1 MKYTVL
7 LEREADGG
15 YVASVPVLPGC
26 VSQGDTKQEVMANI
40 LTAWNSML
48 RTASQLVILCL
59 MRIPSSFLSLRSVH
73 EGADG
78 SFRA

>member
-15 YVASVPVLPGC
+15 SVASVPVLPGC

-40 LTAWNSML
+40 LEAMELYVEDCIADGDPVPAEDS
-48 RTASQLVILCL
+48 IE
-59 MRIPSSFLSLRSVH
+59 FLELALRS
-73 EGADG
+73 
-78 SFRA
+78 